1 MKTIKLIITLLTISL
16 AGCTSSKQ
24 ELETGPVK
32 LTLTNAGMNIT
43 KAEQNESLAKTVQ
56 FFICANDEV
65 IHSKYFAG
73 ITDLEMDIEY
83 SSSVEYYVYALVNI
97 REIPNPEGRFIS
109 DILSDASSNDWFA
122 YSDQCSGTLFMAGST
137 KRKIENRCTV
147 EVPVS
152 RLIDKIHVMNIHN
165 QTGLELTVKRMFVPG
180 CPEYIRWDGGKFIS
194 DARTKTNTSDR
205 SSDDWKKLYD
215 EACVSYAE
223 TGTVRDYWST
233 EFTSHPGMLSD
244 EFRNSSSP
252 LLPSGNT
259 LFTGISLYPIPEIS
273 SDGKYN
279 VTLILEVTGPEGLP
293 GWYNIPLSFPE
304 PWNCEFDIK
313 ELTLKSIPA
322 SDPYGETSY
331 TINGVDYKIG
341 VWNKRDDIKITI

>member
-165 QTGLELTVKRMFVPG
+165 QTGL
-180 CPEYIRWDGGKFIS
+180 
-194 DARTKTNTSDR
+194 
-205 SSDDWKKLYD
+205 
-215 EACVSYAE
+215 
-223 TGTVRDYWST
+223 
-233 EFTSHPGMLSD
+233 
-244 EFRNSSSP
+244 
-252 LLPSGNT
+252 
-259 LFTGISLYPIPEIS
+259 
-273 SDGKYN
+273 
-279 VTLILEVTGPEGLP
+279 
-293 GWYNIPLSFPE
+293 
-304 PWNCEFDIK
+304 
-313 ELTLKSIPA
+313 
-322 SDPYGETSY
+322 
-331 TINGVDYKIG
+331 
-341 VWNKRDDIKITI
+341 

>member
-1 MKTIKLIITLLTISL
+1 MKTIKFIITLLTISL

-73 ITDLEMDIEY
+73 ITDMEMDIEY

-165 QTGLELTVKRMFVPG
+165 QTGRELTVRRMFVPD

-215 EACVSYAE
+215 EACASYAE

-244 EFRNSSSP
+244 EFRNSPSP

-279 VTLILEVTGPEGLP
+279 VTLILEVTEPEGLP

-304 PWNCEFDIK
+304 PWNCELDIK